1 MRPVAGSAILWFN
14 HELTANG
21 SLGAADL
28 LSMHGGC
35 RLRQD
40 GQRSGSELEAKWVA
54 NHWIEASEDL
64 SEDDAVCFLYPPAAT
79 PPPHTPRTLL
89 HEYVKHNNMRC

>member
-40 GQRSGSELEAKWVA
+40 GQGSGSEADAKWVA

-64 SEDDAVCFLYPPAAT
+64 SEDDAVCFLHCPSPPTHHA
-79 PPPHTPRTLL
+79 PRTLL